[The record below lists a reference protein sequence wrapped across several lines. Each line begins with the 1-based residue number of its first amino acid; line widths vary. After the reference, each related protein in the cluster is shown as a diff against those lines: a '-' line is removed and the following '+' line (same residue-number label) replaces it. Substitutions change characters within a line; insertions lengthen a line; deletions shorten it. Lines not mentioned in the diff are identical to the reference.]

1 MNRRVSIV
9 AVAALLLAGCGVPV
23 DEEPRRVPGPPR
35 AYSPPAGD
43 GAASNAGRVNESL
56 CFVRDDR
63 LRTVVRRVD
72 YLPDVDTH
80 LRHLLAG
87 PGDAERDVGFTS
99 ALAGTTSVAGA
110 RLSGGVAEVEVG
122 GPSDETGRSDQIVAY
137 GQIVCTLSSRA
148 DVHGVTF
155 SRYGQPLAVPR
166 ADGSLSVVPLTAT
179 DYAPLIGR
187 R

>member
-1 MNRRVSIV
+1 MNRRVSIM

-23 DEEPRRVPGPPR
+23 DEAPRRVPGPPR
-35 AYSPPAGD
+35 AYRTPAGD
-43 GAASNAGRVNESL
+43 GAESNAGRVNESL
-56 CFVRDDR
+56 CFVRDDH

-87 PGDAERDVGFTS
+87 PGDAERDAGFTS

-122 GPSDETGRSDQIVAY
+122 GASDETGRSDQILAF
-137 GQIVCTLSSRA
+137 GQIVCTLTTRA

-155 SRYGQPLAVPR
+155 RRDGQPLEVPR
-166 ADGSLSVVPLTAT
+166 ADGSLSRVPLTAT